1 MRITHAA
8 IRVGKL
14 PPLAETVTV
23 GLVHVEGQIWEE
35 VDTPEDY
42 SSLLQRLD
50 QRGRLRRQCTGGDGK
65 ASAARSPQGISR
77 TLRKVPALAVS
88 QQSSLRA
95 LLRTISHTVD

>member
-50 QRGRLRRQCTGGDGK
+50 QRGRLRHQCTGGDGK
-65 ASAARSPQGISR
+65 ASAVHVREVERDAAP
-77 TLRKVPALAVS
+77 V
-88 QQSSLRA
+88 SSLNEKQRGSDQQKNEIELTA
-95 LLRTISHTVD
+95 L

>member
-50 QRGRLRRQCTGGDGK
+50 QRGRLRRQCTGGEGRPVPRNRRREYQEYLGK
-65 ASAARSPQGISR
+65 CLPWLCPSSPR
-77 TLRKVPALAVS
+77 
-88 QQSSLRA
+88 
-95 LLRTISHTVD
+95 